1 MLVEESLRISVE
13 ENSGW
18 DSRIQCLK
26 CGDLVRS
33 YLIKTERF
41 LLVYDTL
48 LGPKS
53 GGFLREEAL
62 RFADS
67 RPLLVVNSHADWEH

>member
-1 MLVEESLRISVE
+1 MVANLMQAEEGHLLKLSS
-13 ENSGW
+13 NQGW
-18 DSRIQCLK
+18 DPRIQVAE
-26 CGDLVRS
+26 CGDLVRA

-53 GGFLREEAL
+53 GRLAAGAG
-62 RFADS
+62 S
-67 RPLLVVNSHADWEH
+67 RVRRRKTPTGIQ